1 MREKTLKEVCEEI
14 GVTRRAVQGYE
25 QAGMI
30 QASGKNKY
38 GYLLYDEATV
48 EVIRKIKQHQEFG
61 FSLKEI
67 QALMGAPKEVYIVS
81 LTKQL
86 MKLKQEKETLIKN
99 IAELE
104 RVIWYKEKDNND
116 EPIIDCT

>member
-67 QALMGAPKEVYIVS
+67 HTLMGAPKEVYIEC

-86 MKLKQEKETLIKN
+86 MKLKQEKETLIRN

-104 RVIWYKEKDNND
+104 RIMLQ
-116 EPIIDCT
+116 